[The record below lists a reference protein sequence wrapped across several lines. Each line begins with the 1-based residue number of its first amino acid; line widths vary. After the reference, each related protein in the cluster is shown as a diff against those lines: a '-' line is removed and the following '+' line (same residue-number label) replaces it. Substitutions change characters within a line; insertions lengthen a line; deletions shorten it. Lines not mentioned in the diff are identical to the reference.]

1 MPTYPLYDNDADALH
16 AGSGRALRDVTLEAV
31 LDGSLTLEDVQVHR
45 SALVAQADIARAA
58 GYAQLA
64 ENLERAAELT
74 VVPRSEIIEMYN
86 LLRPGRSRREE
97 LDALAQRLEDEF
109 QAMRCAAMVREAAE
123 VYTARGLLRHPDA
136 L

>member
-1 MPTYPLYDNDADALH
+1 MPKYPLYDNEADSLQ

-31 LDGSLTLEDVQVHR
+31 LDGSMTLDDLQVHR
-45 SALVAQADIARAA
+45 DALVAQAEIARAA

-74 VVPRSEIIEMYN
+74 AVPRGEIIEMYN
-86 LLRPGRSRREE
+86 LLRPGRSRRTE
-97 LDALAQRLEDEF
+97 LDVLAERLEVQY
-109 QAMRCAAMVREAAE
+109 QAPRCAALVREAAE
-123 VYTARGLLRHPDA
+123 VYTVRGLLRHPDA

>member
-1 MPTYPLYDNDADALH
+1 MPTYPLFDNQADTLQT
-16 AGSGRALRDVTLEAV
+16 GSGRALRDVTLEAV
-31 LDGSLTLEDVQVHR
+31 LDGTLTLDDLQVHR
-45 SALVAQADIARAA
+45 SALVAQADIARSA

-74 VVPRSEIIEMYN
+74 VVPRSEIIDMYN

-97 LDALAQRLEDEF
+97 LDALAQRLEQEF
-109 QAMRCAAMVREAAE
+109 QAVRCAALVREAAE
-123 VYTARGLLRHPDA
+123 VYTARGLLRHPEA

>member
-64 ENLERAAELT
+64 ENLKRAAELT

>member
-1 MPTYPLYDNDADALH
+1 MPKYPLYDNEADSLH

-31 LDGSLTLEDVQVHR
+31 LDGSMTLDDLQVHR
-45 SALVAQADIARAA
+45 DALVAQAEIARTA

-74 VVPRSEIIEMYN
+74 AVPRGEIIEMYN
-86 LLRPGRSRREE
+86 LLRPGRSRRAE
-97 LDALAQRLEDEF
+97 LDVLAERLEVQY
-109 QAMRCAAMVREAAE
+109 QAPRCAALVREAAD

>member
-1 MPTYPLYDNDADALH
+1 MTTKRLH
-16 AGSGRALRDVTLEAV
+16 SKQA
-31 LDGSLTLEDVQVHR
+31 VQVHR
-45 SALVAQADIARAA
+45 SALVAQAEIARVA

-74 VVPRSEIIEMYN
+74 AVPRGEIIEMYN

-97 LDALAQRLEDEF
+97 LDVLAERLEVQY
-109 QAMRCAAMVREAAE
+109 QAPRCAAMVREATD